1 MTVSTVQ
8 DPNSEARPKSD
19 APRGRKVN
27 EIDYYFFSSKS
38 ALSAGI
44 PALEDAGLVYVEAR
58 HQDATGEHEIGQ
70 GEAREGLRERLPSK
84 HAIGELDDG
93 EHHREDQEQD
103 VERAFRQ
110 PNVGSD
116 LGPDP

>member
-1 MTVSTVQ
+1 MGRVALQ
-8 DPNSEARPKSD
+8 PD

-58 HQDATGEHEIGQ
+58 HQDAPGREAQEDIDEKEQGSGEVAGLNEPGAGGQ
-70 GEAREGLRERLPSK
+70 AGSG
-84 HAIGELDDG
+84 
-93 EHHREDQEQD
+93 
-103 VERAFRQ
+103 
-110 PNVGSD
+110 VGHGMD
-116 LGPDP
+116 RVAWVNRG